1 MTPEESEL
9 LVKIVELIVERK
21 IQKYSL
27 TKEKLAP
34 TAFEERYMN
43 HYTHGMFIDHVL
55 FRKHL
60 HELEQVGGVHFYDT
74 PEEMRAAADAN
85 DQSLYIT
92 KDEFGL
98 WQYDA
103 EKKEFFSLYEP
114 FGIRIVNVLPTKD
127 ISDNC
132 VYLVPKDDIAKERY
146 DIHLAFS
153 GEDQVQAVRELAD
166 VKGILTKEAQE
177 IFDTLPNVVSSFE
190 NMEDA
195 EAELEKYTLFEKS
208 IETVGTVKRYEVV
221 FDSYDSSNKIAA
233 ITTMKK
239 ITGLTLKESKDLVVS
254 LDSAPATVATFD
266 KLEDAQALL
275 SKYAKDENGNTK
287 FDVVL
292 EECGAN
298 KIHAIKEVQEVTGL
312 ELQKAKDIVDS
323 FPTVVASFDTLAEA
337 EAELAKYVIITGRID
352 GKIFTGHIN
361 SRKDLYAEWVHTKN
375 GWELVGDDLNDYYTK
390 AEVDALV
397 GSSKEIPPK
406 EVVTVNECTAESWYN
421 GLVDLSDT
429 SLLWVVTPKDSSPL
443 LMAYNGTQ
451 WATTDGRTDT
461 LYMSSS
467 STNLYK
473 WTLNGLQLIKD
484 DDTLRITS
492 LDQLDKFSTAGT
504 YKVVYLQKGARTAG
518 RRQVYTYSSWTLSV
532 ENARTLK
539 GYSYKQTMTNKD
551 GYWLREGTSVDADS
565 EVTWGAWSK
574 HLYAY
579 TSDIGNGTLH
589 LTVNGIERGTFSANA
604 GSDISV
610 ELGTSTGSGASETML
625 DFAWWQK
632 RTANRGARVLASGI
646 NLCPLNKMPY
656 FANVKL
662 PLLEVS
668 QFGKRIDDA
677 NYALHA
683 TATATFPKGTKNV
696 YIENWGCYTKRVYSK
711 LKSKT
716 GKVVEVPVDYGCAFE
731 LTATFINKANT
742 LDVRTQKLTIG
753 AVREVERD
761 GNKISLKSPS
771 TYMMSFPEGIEGD
784 WNIEYTLECTLNK
797 KYRFPPKQI
806 RFYCTAEDV
815 LSNNKLNNNS
825 TEWDLVRKDGGGY
838 NTNFY
843 LLSVVNGVWHLRKLK
858 ESEVRVKR
866 HWLKCTMTGSG
877 IERDTWRVFE
887 RPRFGVRTGAGA
899 AMRTDIIPAFVRRNV
914 HTINYIGYGSGN
926 GIYRRNKKVFR
937 WRAYDYADAG
947 EYWFRTL
954 KELPSCPIS
963 NRSGCKCNWYLDCL
977 LANMRKGNQ
986 RPYIKTLCMRVR
998 KTSGFDLNGRDE
1010 YKFYG
1015 FMEKPIRQF

>member
-98 WQYDA
+98 WKYDA

-208 IETVGTVKRYEVV
+208 IETVGSVKRYEVV
-221 FDSYDSSNKIAA
+221 FDSYDSSNRIAA

-298 KIHAIKEVQEVTGL
+298 KMHAIKEVQEVTGL
-312 ELQKAKDIVDS
+312 ELQEAKDIVDS

-390 AEVDALV
+390 AEVDALL

-451 WATTDGRTDT
+451 WATTDGRADT

-504 YKVVYLQKGARTAG
+504 YKVVYLQKGAKTAG

-574 HLYAY
+574 HIYAY

-604 GSDISV
+604 GSDASI

-656 FANVKL
+656 FANVGL

-668 QFGKRIDDA
+668 RFGKTIQDS

-683 TATATFPKGTKNV
+683 TATATFPKGTTKV
-696 YIENWGCYTKRVYSK
+696 YIENWGCHTRQIRKSVRDPLTGVTKIV
-711 LKSKT
+711 T
-716 GKVVEVPVDYGCAFE
+716 TDYGCAFE
-731 LTATFINKANT
+731 LTATFTNRANT
-742 LDVRTQKLTIG
+742 LDVRTQTLNIG
-753 AVREVERD
+753 AVREAIRNGD
-761 GNKISLKSPS
+761 TISLGSPS
-771 TYMMSFPEGIEGD
+771 TYMMSFPGGIEGD

-797 KYRFPPKQI
+797 NYQFPPKQI

-815 LSNNKLNNNS
+815 LSNNKLNSNS
-825 TEWDLVRKDGGGY
+825 TEWDLVRGDRGGY

-866 HWLKCTMTGSG
+866 HWLKCTMTGRG

-887 RPRFGVRTGAGA
+887 RPQVGSVGASSS
-899 AMRTDIIPAFVRRNV
+899 IIERVPAFVRRKV
-914 HTINYIGYGSGN
+914 HHTGGA
-926 GIYRRNKKVFR
+926 KVMR
-937 WRAYDYADAG
+937 WRAYDYKEGDWRNSNNAG
-947 EYWFRTL
+947 WFGTL
-954 KELPSCPIS
+954 EQLPAHPFWKV
-963 NRSGCKCNWYLDCL
+963 NDRRSSYYLDCL

-998 KTSGFDLNGRDE
+998 KTIDSQVNALD
-1010 YKFYG
+1010 YKFVEI
-1015 FMEKPIRQF
+1015 MEKPIRQF

>member
-254 LDSAPATVATFD
+254 LDSAPATVASFD

-312 ELQKAKDIVDS
+312 ELKEAKDIVDS
-323 FPTVVASFDTLAEA
+323 FPTVVASFDTFAEA

-361 SRKDLYAEWVHTKN
+361 SRKDLYTEWVHTKN

-604 GSDISV
+604 GSDASI

-656 FANVKL
+656 FANVGL

-668 QFGKRIDDA
+668 QHTKTIQYNDG
-677 NYALHA
+677 YALHA
-683 TATATFPKGTKNV
+683 TATATFPKGTKKV
-696 YIENWGCYTKRVYSK
+696 YIENFGCGIRLRKLGKRSKVYGKAYT
-711 LKSKT
+711 L
-716 GKVVEVPVDYGCAFE
+716 E
-731 LTATFINKANT
+731 ATFTSKENT
-742 LDVRTQKLTIG
+742 
-753 AVREVERD
+753 A
-761 GNKISLKSPS
+761 NKITQTINIGSNKKENSKNVYDNSSVYVLE
-771 TYMMSFPEGIEGD
+771 FPGGIEGKWD
-784 WNIEYTLECTLNK
+784 IEYTLTQQYNGGEM
-797 KYRFPPKQI
+797 PPKQI

-815 LSNNKLNNNS
+815 LSNNKLNSNS

-866 HWLKCTMTGSG
+866 HWLKCIMTGSG

-887 RPRFGVRTGAGA
+887 RPQVGSVGANSS
-899 AMRTDIIPAFVRRNV
+899 IIKRVPAFVRRKV
-914 HTINYIGYGSGN
+914 HHNTGGS
-926 GIYRRNKKVFR
+926 KVMR
-937 WRAYDYADAG
+937 WRAYDYKEGDWRSSNNAG
-947 EYWFRTL
+947 WFGTL
-954 KELPSCPIS
+954 EQLPAHPFWKVNYRRDSY
-963 NRSGCKCNWYLDCL
+963 YLDCL

-998 KTSGFDLNGRDE
+998 KTIDSTHNALD
-1010 YKFYG
+1010 YKFVEI
-1015 FMEKPIRQF
+1015 MEKPIRQF

>member
-98 WQYDA
+98 WKYDA

-208 IETVGTVKRYEVV
+208 IETVGSVKRYEVV
-221 FDSYDSSNKIAA
+221 FDSYDSSNQIAA

-292 EECGAN
+292 ENCGAD
-298 KIHAIKEVQEVTGL
+298 KMLAIKEVQEVTGL
-312 ELQKAKDIVDS
+312 ELQEAKDIVYS
-323 FPTVVASFDTLAEA
+323 FPTVVASFDTLVEA

-361 SRKDLYAEWVHTKN
+361 SLKDLYTEWVHTKN

-397 GSSKEIPPK
+397 GSSKEVQPK

-451 WATTDGRTDT
+451 WATTDGRADT

-504 YKVVYLQKGARTAG
+504 YKVVYLQKGAKTAG

-565 EVTWGAWSK
+565 EVTWGTWSK
-574 HLYAY
+574 HIYAY

-656 FANVKL
+656 FANVGL

-683 TATATFPKGTKNV
+683 TATATFPKGTTKV
-696 YIENWGCYTKRVYSK
+696 YIENWGCHTRQIRKSVRDPLSGVTKII
-711 LKSKT
+711 T
-716 GKVVEVPVDYGCAFE
+716 TDYGCAFE
-731 LTATFINKANT
+731 LTATFTNRANT
-742 LDVRTQKLTIG
+742 LDVRTQTLNIG
-753 AVREVERD
+753 AVREATRNGD
-761 GNKISLKSPS
+761 TISLGGPS
-771 TYMMSFPEGIEGD
+771 IYMMSFPEGIEGD
-784 WNIEYTLECTLNK
+784 WNIEYTLECTLDKN
-797 KYRFPPKQI
+797 YQFPPKQI
-806 RFYCTAEDV
+806 RFYCEAENV
-815 LSNNKLNNNS
+815 LSNNKLNSNS
-825 TEWDLVRKDGGGY
+825 TEWDLVRGDRDGY

-843 LLSVVNGVWHLRKLK
+843 LLSVVNGVWHLRKIK

-887 RPRFGVRTGAGA
+887 RPQVGSVDANSS
-899 AMRTDIIPAFVRRNV
+899 IIKRVPAFVRRKV
-914 HTINYIGYGSGN
+914 HHTGGP
-926 GIYRRNKKVFR
+926 KVMR
-937 WRAYDYADAG
+937 WRAYDCKDGDWRSSNYTG
-947 EYWFRTL
+947 WFGPLEKLPAHPFWKVNYRRT
-954 KELPSCPIS
+954 SY
-963 NRSGCKCNWYLDCL
+963 YLDCL

-998 KTSGFDLNGRDE
+998 KTIDSQCNALD
-1010 YKFYG
+1010 YKFVEI
-1015 FMEKPIRQF
+1015 MEKPIRQF